1 MFHKMR
7 QVLHECVIVYK
18 CESTFTQFHRVIKTC
33 QKDTKQLVGHLI
45 GNTYSRNVF
54 LNISYHCNSGYPVK
68 NERDDKL
75 YHQNYGHG

>member
-7 QVLHECVIVYK
+7 QVLYECVMVYK

-45 GNTYSRNVF
+45 GKS
-54 LNISYHCNSGYPVK
+54 SDVK
-68 NERDDKL
+68 NFE
-75 YHQNYGHG
+75 